1 MSQSFL
7 DREGMLI
14 VVVAI
19 MMAALLAAGGYYLFN
34 PVESTDTQIADHV
47 SNSTPADSAGSVTP
61 EPESLLDPSMTFDY
75 AGQDG
80 MTVLGLLKAEHSV
93 TLDSEL
99 LLFGSIVIAIDSFES
114 GPGYF
119 WVYYKDSLRGDRS
132 PDVCTT
138 QSDERIRWHLQKR
151 K

>member
-7 DREGMLI
+7 DREGLLI

-19 MMAALLAAGGYYLFN
+19 MMVALLAAGGYYLFN
-34 PVESTDTQIADHV
+34 PVESTDAQNADHV
-47 SNSTPADSAGSVTP
+47 SDSTIAVSAGSVTP
-61 EPESLLDPSMTFDY
+61 GSGSLIDPEVTFDY

-80 MTVLGLLKAEHSV
+80 MTVLGLLNAKHSV

-138 QSDERIRWHLQKR
+138 QSDERIHWQLQKR